1 MSLQMNVYDGKLFK
15 PYVEIL
21 HLLEGMGCMCVC
33 VGGGGVQPYH
43 KRSAEDAALTLKRN
57 DLVPELSGGDALSR
71 LQHVTQISNV
81 TQTETK
87 KK

>member
-1 MSLQMNVYDGKLFK
+1 MSLYMNVYDGKLFK

-21 HLLEGMGCMCVC
+21 HFLEGMGC
-33 VGGGGVQPYH
+33 GGPYH

-71 LQHVTQISNV
+71 L
-81 TQTETK
+81 
-87 KK
+87 